1 MFRPAARV
9 KFALLIAWMRFGRAR
24 IRVPMNDGAGDG
36 DRWGREVGEEGHG
49 LGPLSASIV
58 SCPILPLS

>member
-1 MFRPAARV
+1 
-9 KFALLIAWMRFGRAR
+9 MRFGRAR
-24 IRVPMNDGAGDG
+24 IRVRMNDGAGDG